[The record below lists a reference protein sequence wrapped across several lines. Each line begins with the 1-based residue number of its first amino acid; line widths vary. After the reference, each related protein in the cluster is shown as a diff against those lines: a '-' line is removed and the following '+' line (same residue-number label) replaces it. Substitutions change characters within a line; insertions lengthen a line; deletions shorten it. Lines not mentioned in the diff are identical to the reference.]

1 MLKISL
7 LGAGALALAS
17 FAGAAGAGNYTM
29 DPKHTFVTFEIP
41 HMATT
46 TNRGRFDKKEGTVEF
61 DRAAKT
67 GKAKLTLYP
76 DSITT
81 GTQVLDK
88 IISGPEVFD
97 TAKFPT
103 VQFVSDK
110 FTFAGD
116 KVSEVSGQLT
126 MMGKTLPVV
135 LKATNFNCYQ
145 NGMLKREVCGGDF
158 ETFIKRSD
166 WGVSYALNYGFADTI
181 RLLVQVEA
189 IQD

>member
-1 MLKISL
+1 MLR
-7 LGAGALALAS
+7 AS
-17 FAGAAGAGNYTM
+17 IAAGLGLIGVAGVASAGTYTM

-61 DRAAKT
+61 DRAT
-67 GKAKLTLYP
+67 RSGKARLVLYP
-76 DSITT
+76 ASVST
-81 GTQVLDK
+81 GTEVLDK
-88 IISGPEVFD
+88 IIAGPDVFD

-110 FTFAGD
+110 FNFDGD
-116 KVSEVSGQLT
+116 KVTEVSGQLT

-135 LKATNFNCYQ
+135 LKASNFNCYQ

-158 ETFIKRSD
+158 VTSIKRSD
-166 WGVSYALNYGFADTI
+166 WGVSYAINFGFADTI
-181 RLLVQVEA
+181 KLLVQVEA